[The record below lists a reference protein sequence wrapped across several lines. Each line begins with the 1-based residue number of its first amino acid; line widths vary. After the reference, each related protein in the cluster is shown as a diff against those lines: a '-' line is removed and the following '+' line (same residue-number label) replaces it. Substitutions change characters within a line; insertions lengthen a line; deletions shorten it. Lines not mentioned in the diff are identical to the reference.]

1 MSNVIASLKTKVK
14 IILFLFVLFI
24 SLKVIAYKLPSE
36 LVRKN
41 IEMSYG
47 QLEEEGLY
55 PQMFYHNDS
64 SQFCGLKLDN
74 WSDAIYLNVAYLA
87 NEKNVF
93 KAIAGDFLGKNPMG
107 GDPIQDL
114 KYTLDTATNPDGN
127 NINENP
133 YMRQWFGSQII
144 FRPLLC
150 LFTLSEI
157 RMIFQYL
164 LIFLSGISVMTV
176 GRWGKAPAISF
187 LIGILSANIVI
198 VGSSLNFIG
207 AFLVVLIAAI
217 IIPLLKQDFQVVDL
231 MIIVGGATAFMDL
244 FATPFLTFPMV
255 SLLIIMKRN
264 YQNQCNTLK
273 QGVTLVFQSAVGWL
287 IGYLFLWM
295 GKWMMASIMLQ
306 TNCFL
311 DAFNEFVNAGTMR
324 PEWGPQT
331 TIGMIRES
339 LNLNLSAI
347 FPINL
352 LQSLNAKYSTLIDL
366 YLIIALAIWGIT
378 NTILC
383 KRGKLRLNN
392 KGYVLSVILM
402 MIAPY
407 GWYFI
412 VNAHSFVH
420 FWFSHR
426 IQCATICAICLLL
439 STLWIKKIEDR
450 ED

>member
-1 MSNVIASLKTKVK
+1 MSNVIASLKKKIK

-24 SLKVIAYKLPSE
+24 SLKVIAYRLPSE

-93 KAIAGDFLGKNPMG
+93 KAIAGDFLGENPDGG

-114 KYTLDTATNPDGN
+114 KYTLETASYTNGN
-127 NINENP
+127 GINENT
-133 YMRQWFGSQII
+133 YMRQWFGSQVI

-164 LIFLSGISVMTV
+164 VILLSGISVMTI
-176 GRWGKAPAISF
+176 GKLGKAPAVSF

-207 AFLVVLIAAI
+207 AFLVVLTAAI
-217 IIPLLKQDFQVVDL
+217 IIPSLKWDFQVADF
-231 MIIVGGATAFMDL
+231 MIVIGGTTAFMDL

-255 SLLIIMKRN
+255 TLLLIIKKN
-264 YQNQCNTLK
+264 HSNQCNTLK
-273 QGVTLVFQSAVGWL
+273 QGFILLFQSAIGWL
-287 IGYLFLWM
+287 FGYVILWM
-295 GKWMMASIMLQ
+295 GKWLLASVALN

-324 PEWGPQT
+324 PDYGPQT
-331 TIGMIRES
+331 TTGMIRES
-339 LNLNLSAI
+339 LRLNFSAI
-347 FPINL
+347 FPVNL
-352 LQSLNAKYSTLIDL
+352 LQILNEKYSIHIEFIIIL
-366 YLIIALAIWGIT
+366 LIILWVIV
-378 NTILC
+378 NFILY
-383 KRGKLRLNN
+383 KKGYIKLNN
-392 KGYVLSVILM
+392 NGYLFCVILM
-402 MIAPY
+402 MLSPY
-407 GWYFI
+407 VWYLFI
-412 VNAHSFVH
+412 NAHSFVH
-420 FWFSHR
+420 FWFSYR
-426 IQCATICAICLLL
+426 SQCATICSVSLLL
-439 STLWIKKIEDR
+439 GTTWTKNNND
-450 ED
+450 

>member
-1 MSNVIASLKTKVK
+1 MSNVIASLKTKIK

-55 PQMFYHNDS
+55 PQLFYHNDS

-133 YMRQWFGSQII
+133 YMRQWFGSQVI

-207 AFLVVLIAAI
+207 AFLVVLISAI
-217 IIPLLKQDFQVVDL
+217 IIPLLKHDFQVVDL

-255 SLLIIMKRN
+255 TLLLIIKKN
-264 YQNQCNTLK
+264 HLNQCNTLK
-273 QGVTLVFQSAVGWL
+273 QGFILLFQSGIGWL
-287 IGYLFLWM
+287 SGYVILWM
-295 GKWMMASIMLQ
+295 GKWLLASVALH

-311 DAFNEFVNAGTMR
+311 DAFNEFVNAGTN
-324 PEWGPQT
+324 
-331 TIGMIRES
+331 I
-339 LNLNLSAI
+339 
-347 FPINL
+347 
-352 LQSLNAKYSTLIDL
+352 
-366 YLIIALAIWGIT
+366 
-378 NTILC
+378 
-383 KRGKLRLNN
+383 
-392 KGYVLSVILM
+392 
-402 MIAPY
+402 
-407 GWYFI
+407 
-412 VNAHSFVH
+412 
-420 FWFSHR
+420 
-426 IQCATICAICLLL
+426 
-439 STLWIKKIEDR
+439 
-450 ED
+450 